1 MLLVSSV
8 ADFDGHGWAGGGL
21 ATGDGPDLLLRL
33 RQLNFSLLHGLSL
46 VRLTLQMSRAP
57 RSPAARLLH
66 LRVRRL

>member
-1 MLLVSSV
+1 VLLVSSV

-46 VRLTLQMSRAP
+46 VRLTFAMSRGAP
-57 RSPAARLLH
+57 SVKSAPSAPSRC
-66 LRVRRL
+66 